1 MRSEKLIKK
10 TVGWIKATVLTI
22 NAFLEGK
29 NTRKSEELF
38 KVVQKSDED
47 D

>member
-10 TVGWIKATVLTI
+10 SAGWIKATTLTMS
-22 NAFLEGK
+22 AFLEGK

-38 KVVQKSDED
+38 KVVQKK
-47 D
+47 